1 MQGGTSKLQEKAMF
15 RELTTVPS
23 ETLIDLLFATLAD
36 DLALAASDAVNIEQ
50 IQQELQRRGKE
61 QHWGFRAVQ

>member
-61 QHWGFRAVQ
+61 QHWGFRAVH

>member
-1 MQGGTSKLQEKAMF
+1 MF

-50 IQQELQRRGKE
+50 IQQELQRRGQE
-61 QHWGFRAVQ
+61 EHWGFRAVH